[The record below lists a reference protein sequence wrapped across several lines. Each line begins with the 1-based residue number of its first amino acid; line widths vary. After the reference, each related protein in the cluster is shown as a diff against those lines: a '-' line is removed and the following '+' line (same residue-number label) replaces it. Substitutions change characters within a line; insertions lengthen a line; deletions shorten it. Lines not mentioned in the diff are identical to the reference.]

1 MGDSA
6 IQGYIQTLIQ
16 ADSAFASADVTLGDF
31 RVLDS
36 GGPPYAVILPGAI
49 VEARRSGDWSQVQF
63 FWEHEV
69 DVFERFLGDSYT
81 SFVTAR
87 QTVVDIIA
95 RNPTLGGNAGIS
107 NTLVTRATAPLYV
120 YPEAG
125 ADVPTFVLSKLTVRT
140 VEEVLYAGAGEF
152 A

>member
-1 MGDSA
+1 VSDST
-6 IQGYIQTLIQ
+6 IQGYIQSLLQ
-16 ADSAFASADVTLGDF
+16 ADDSFASADVTLGDF

-36 GGPPYAVILPGAI
+36 GSPPYAVILPGAI
-49 VEARRSGDWSQVQF
+49 VDARRSGDWSQVTF
-63 FWEHEV
+63 FWEHELH
-69 DVFERFLGDSYT
+69 VFERFLGDSYT

-107 NTLVTRATAPLYV
+107 NALVTRATSPLYV
-120 YPEAG
+120 YPTEG
-125 ADVPTFVLSKLTVRT
+125 ADVPTFVLSRLTVRT
-140 VEEVLYAGAGEF
+140 VEEVLYSGSGEF

>member
-1 MGDSA
+1 MSDSA
-6 IQGYIQTLIQ
+6 IQGYIQTLLQ
-16 ADSAFASADVTLGDF
+16 ADDSFAAADVTLGDF

-49 VEARRSGDWSQVQF
+49 VEARRSGDWSQVTF

-69 DVFERFLGDSYT
+69 HVFERFLGDDYAD
-81 SFVTAR
+81 FVTAR
-87 QTVVDIIA
+87 QTVVDIVA

-107 NTLVTRATAPLYV
+107 NALVTRATSPLYV
-120 YPEAG
+120 YPEGG
-125 ADVPTFVLSKLTVRT
+125 ADVPTFVLSILTVRT
-140 VEEVLYAGAGEF
+140 VEEVLYSGAGEF